1 MDNFHLLP
9 SGDRWKLSAEGSAR
23 SMGEWDTKE
32 EALDMATS
40 VLGGLTASL
49 KIHRA
54 DGTIEEER
62 TYPRSEDPPES
73 PG

>member
-1 MDNFHLLP
+1 MDNFHVLS
-9 SGDRWKLSAEGSAR
+9 SGDRWKLTAEGSER
-23 SMGEWDTKE
+23 SIGEFDTKE
-32 EALDMATS
+32 EAVDMAST
-40 VLGGLTASL
+40 VIATRTGSL

-62 TYPRSEDPPES
+62 TYPRSADPRET